1 MNDETRDTRDG
12 QPERKPEQP
21 DEAEQRDQAKQP
33 DQAQKPDE
41 AKQPD
46 QAQESEEAQERDLD
60 QIQVLPLVALRDTVI
75 FPEMIVP
82 LQVGRD
88 RSVKALDRAVRNS
101 QPVALITQR
110 SSETEEIGSVDEMF
124 AIGTL
129 AKIAQ
134 VIRLQDGTIRA
145 IVQGQRRVR
154 LLDLVQTDPH
164 LEARVELVADEEAGS
179 LEVEALMASVQAQ
192 IEQYVSSGASVPPE
206 VAVAAR
212 NITDGGLLADM
223 VAYSPE
229 MSTEL
234 RQQLLE
240 TINVAE
246 RLRMVSA
253 FLAKQIEVLEL
264 KGKIQ
269 SEVKSEMDKTQREY
283 ILREQMK
290 AIQKELGEDD
300 PAVAEASELRTKVEE
315 SAMPDEVKEKALKEV
330 DRLARIPSASPEQGV
345 IRTYVDWLVSL
356 PWGVETAD
364 DLDLAAAEKVLDED
378 HYGLEKPKE
387 RIVEYMAVRKLAE
400 KIRSP
405 ILLFV
410 GPPGVGKTSLGKS
423 IARAMGRKFVRMS
436 LGGIHDEAE
445 IRGHRR
451 TYIGAL
457 PGRVIQSIKTA
468 GSANP
473 VFMLDEIDK
482 VGMDFRGDP
491 SSALLEVLD
500 PEQNNTFQDNYLEV
514 PFDLS
519 KVLFIATANMLDTI
533 PAALRDRMEVILL
546 PGYTQL
552 EKLRIAQRF
561 LMPKQLENHGLSA
574 EQLEISEPAMVRLI
588 QAFTKEAGVRNL
600 EREIANLSRKVA
612 RRVADDSKVHVTVE
626 PGQLEEYLG
635 PARFEY
641 GELDD
646 DDQVGMATGLV
657 VSDAGGDIVQVEATR
672 MDGKDD
678 FILTGQL
685 GDVMKE
691 SARAGMSYIRARTK
705 QLGIDPANFEKQT
718 LHIHVPAGATPK
730 DGPSAGVTMATAMAS
745 LLTGQAVR
753 RDLAMTGE
761 ITLRGRVLPIGGLKS
776 KLLAAHLAGV
786 KTVLIPKRNEK
797 DLVDV
802 PEEIREQ
809 LRIIGVETMDEVLS
823 EALIAEARPA
833 ARIKAERAARQKR
846 VAPRRRGR
854 KPEEEEAP
862 VAATPKP
869 KPAVEQPP
877 AGAA

>member
-1 MNDETRDTRDG
+1 M
-12 QPERKPEQP
+12 
-21 DEAEQRDQAKQP
+21 
-33 DQAQKPDE
+33 
-41 AKQPD
+41 
-46 QAQESEEAQERDLD
+46 ESENRETEVERAVD

-82 LQVGRD
+82 LQVGRE
-88 RSVKALDRAVRNS
+88 RSVKALDQAVRTS
-101 QPVALITQR
+101 TPIALVTQR
-110 SSETEEIGSVDEMF
+110 SSETEEVDSAEELHP
-124 AIGTL
+124 IGTL

-145 IVQGQRRVR
+145 IVQGQKRIR
-154 LLDLVQTDPH
+154 LLDLVQVDPH
-164 LEARVELVADEEAGS
+164 LEARVETIDDVHAKT
-179 LEVEALMASVQAQ
+179 LEVEALMASVQGQ
-192 IEQYVSSGASVPPE
+192 IEQYVTSGASVPPE

-212 NITDGGLLADM
+212 NISDGGLLADM

-229 MSTEL
+229 MSTEQ

-240 TINVAE
+240 TVDVPD
-246 RLRMVSA
+246 RLRMVSQ

-264 KGKIQ
+264 KGRIQ

-283 ILREQMK
+283 ILREQLK

-300 PAVAEASELRTKVEE
+300 PSVAEANELREKVES
-315 SAMPDEVKEKALKEV
+315 SAMPDEVKEKATKEV
-330 DRLARIPSASPEQGV
+330 DRLSRIPSASPEQGV

-356 PWGVETAD
+356 PWGSYSD
-364 DLDLAAAEKVLDED
+364 DNLDLADAEKVLNED

-410 GPPGVGKTSLGKS
+410 GPPGVGKTSLGRS

-457 PGRVIQSIKTA
+457 PGRVIQSIKSA

-500 PEQNNTFQDNYLEV
+500 PEQNFSFQDNYLEV

-533 PAALRDRMEVILL
+533 PPALRDRMEVIQL

-561 LMPKQLENHGLSA
+561 LVPKQLEAHGLTT
-574 EQLEISEPAMVRLI
+574 EQLTMEEATLVRLI

-600 EREIANLSRKVA
+600 EREIANVARKVA
-612 RRVADDSKVHVTVE
+612 RRVADDRTVAVTVKPAE
-626 PGQLEEYLG
+626 LEDYLG

-641 GELDD
+641 GELDSE
-646 DDQVGMATGLV
+646 DQIGMATGLV
-657 VSDAGGDIVQVEATR
+657 VSDAGGDIVQIESTR
-672 MDGKDD
+672 MPGKDEI
-678 FILTGQL
+678 ILTGQL
-685 GDVMKE
+685 GNVMQE
-691 SARAGMSYIRARTK
+691 SARAGLSYVRARAK
-705 QLGIDPANFEKQT
+705 ELGIDPESFGKET
-718 LHIHVPAGATPK
+718 IHIHVPAGATPK
-730 DGPSAGVTMATAMAS
+730 DGPSAGVTMATALAS
-745 LLTGQAVR
+745 LLTGKPVR

-786 KTVLIPKRNEK
+786 KTVLIPLRNEK

-802 PEEIREQ
+802 PQEVLGQ
-809 LRIIGVETMDEVLS
+809 LRIIPVESMDEVLA
-823 EALIAEARPA
+823 EALISHPRSAS
-833 ARIKAERAARQKR
+833 RIKAERAARQKAAVVRRPARRR
-846 VAPRRRGR
+846 VAADKGV
-854 KPEEEEAP
+854 P
-862 VAATPKP
+862 VSPSHP
-869 KPAVEQPP
+869 VDQPP
-877 AGAA
+877 ATTA

>member
-1 MNDETRDTRDG
+1 MDDKPPVSTDTDA
-12 QPERKPEQP
+12 
-21 DEAEQRDQAKQP
+21 DTDANAKV
-33 DQAQKPDE
+33 E
-41 AKQPD
+41 
-46 QAQESEEAQERDLD
+46 

-88 RSVKALDRAVRNS
+88 RSVKALDRAVRTS

-110 SSETEEIGSVDEMF
+110 AGDTEEVSSVDELYS
-124 AIGTL
+124 IGTL

-145 IVQGQRRVR
+145 IVQGQRRIR
-154 LLDLVQTDPH
+154 LLDLVQTEPH
-164 LEARVELVADEEAGS
+164 LEARVELIEES
-179 LEVEALMASVQAQ
+179 HEKTLEIEALMASVQGQ

-212 NITDGGLLADM
+212 NIADGGLLADM
-223 VAYSPE
+223 VAYSPD
-229 MSTEL
+229 MSTEA

-240 TINVAE
+240 TIDVAE
-246 RLRMVSA
+246 RLRLVGQ

-264 KGKIQ
+264 KGRIQ

-283 ILREQMK
+283 ILREQLK

-300 PAVAEASELRTKVEE
+300 PAVAEAGELKRKVEE

-330 DRLARIPSASPEQGV
+330 DRLNRIPSASPEQGV

-356 PWGVETAD
+356 PWGTTTD
-364 DLDLAAAEKVLDED
+364 DNLDLNDAEKVLNED

-387 RIVEYMAVRKLAE
+387 RILEYMAVRKLAE

-405 ILLFV
+405 IILFV

-468 GSANP
+468 GTSNP

-500 PEQNNTFQDNYLEV
+500 PEQNFSFQDNYLEV

-519 KVLFIATANMLDTI
+519 KVLFIATANMADTI
-533 PAALRDRMEVILL
+533 PPALRDRMEIIPL

-552 EKLRIAQRF
+552 EKLRIAQQF
-561 LMPKQLENHGLSA
+561 LVPKQLENHGLTTKHVVF
-574 EQLEISEPAMVRLI
+574 EEPALVRMI
-588 QAFTKEAGVRNL
+588 QAFTKEAGVRNM
-600 EREIANLSRKVA
+600 EREIAGIARKVA
-612 RRVADDSKVHVTVE
+612 RKVASNARTRVKVKADD
-626 PGQLEEYLG
+626 LEDFIG
-635 PARFEY
+635 PARFDY
-641 GELDD
+641 GQLDEE
-646 DDQVGMATGLV
+646 DQIGIVTGLV
-657 VSDAGGDIVQVEATR
+657 VSDAGGDILQVEATK

-685 GDVMKE
+685 GSVMQE
-691 SARAGMSYIRARTK
+691 SARAGLSYLRARCRE
-705 QLGIDPANFEKQT
+705 LGLDPAIFEKQT
-718 LHIHVPAGATPK
+718 IHVHVPAGATPK

-745 LLTGQAVR
+745 LLTGRPVR
-753 RDLAMTGE
+753 RDIAMTGE
-761 ITLRGRVLPIGGLKS
+761 ITLRGRVLPIGGLKA

-786 KTVLIPKRNEK
+786 ETVLIPGRNMR

-802 PEEIREQ
+802 PEEVRKQ
-809 LRIIGVETMDEVLS
+809 LTIVGVDHMDQVLS
-823 EALIAEARPA
+823 AALLDQARPA
-833 ARIKAERAARQKR
+833 ARTALRAITPL
-846 VAPRRRGR
+846 VR
-854 KPEEEEAP
+854 KPVRRTRKGP
-862 VAATPKP
+862 KVPIAATPVPPVKP
-869 KPAVEQPP
+869 KQPP
-877 AGAA
+877 AAPPTGSA

>member
-1 MNDETRDTRDG
+1 MNDDIRDTANGADE
-12 QPERKPEQP
+12 PTPL
-21 DEAEQRDQAKQP
+21 DEAL
-33 DQAQKPDE
+33 DE
-41 AKQPD
+41 ATLD
-46 QAQESEEAQERDLD
+46 EEKLDEATDEAAAHEVD

-88 RSVKALDRAVRNS
+88 RSVKALDRAVRAS

-110 SSETEEIGSVDEMF
+110 SSDTEEISSVDELYP
-124 AIGTL
+124 IGTL

-145 IVQGQRRVR
+145 IVQGQRRIR
-154 LLDLVQTDPH
+154 LLDLVQTEPH
-164 LEARVELVADEEAGS
+164 LEARVELVEDENPKS
-179 LEVEALMASVQAQ
+179 LEVEALMASVQGQ
-192 IEQYVSSGASVPPE
+192 IEQYVTSGASVPPE

-212 NITDGGLLADM
+212 NISDGGLLADM
-223 VAYSPE
+223 VAYSPD
-229 MSTEL
+229 MNTEL
-234 RQQLLE
+234 RQELLE
-240 TINVAE
+240 TINVAD
-246 RLRMVSA
+246 RLRAVSQ

-300 PAVAEASELRTKVEE
+300 PAIAEATELRTKVEE

-330 DRLARIPSASPEQGV
+330 DRLGRIPSASPEQGV

-364 DLDLAAAEKVLDED
+364 NLELSEAEKVLNED

-410 GPPGVGKTSLGKS
+410 GPPGVGKTSLGRS

-500 PEQNNTFQDNYLEV
+500 PEQNFSFQDNYLEV

-519 KVLFIATANMLDTI
+519 KVLFIATANMQDTI
-533 PAALRDRMEVILL
+533 PHALRDRMEVIQL

-561 LMPKQLENHGLSA
+561 LMPKQLENHGLTT
-574 EQLEISEPAMVRLI
+574 ERLEITEPAMVRLI

-600 EREIANLSRKVA
+600 EREIANVSRKVA
-612 RRVADDSKVHVTVE
+612 RKVADDASIKIVVE
-626 PGQLEEYLG
+626 PDQLEDFLG
-635 PARFEY
+635 PARFDY
-641 GELDD
+641 GELDAE
-646 DDQVGMATGLV
+646 DQVGMATGLV

-672 MDGKDD
+672 MEGKDE

-691 SARAGMSYIRARTK
+691 SARAGLSYIRARTK
-705 QLGIDPANFEKQT
+705 QLGIDPTVFEKQT

-745 LLTGQAVR
+745 LLTGKPVR

-797 DLVDV
+797 DMVDV
-802 PEEIREQ
+802 PDDVRNQ
-809 LRIIGVETMDEVLS
+809 LTIVAVETMDEVLS
-823 EALIAEARPA
+823 HALIAEARPA
-833 ARIKAERAARQKR
+833 GRIKAERAARQKR
-846 VAPRRRGR
+846 VAPRSRRSR
-854 KPEEEEAP
+854 QPEEVP
-862 VAATPKP
+862 VAATPPPTKKP
-869 KPAVEQPP
+869 EQPP
-877 AGAA
+877 TGAA

>member
-1 MNDETRDTRDG
+1 VATDDKTPDIPEIEPTDE
-12 QPERKPEQP
+12 
-21 DEAEQRDQAKQP
+21 
-33 DQAQKPDE
+33 
-41 AKQPD
+41 
-46 QAQESEEAQERDLD
+46 QENGAADLD
-60 QIQVLPLVALRDTVI
+60 RVQVLPLVALRDTVI

-88 RSVKALDRAVRNS
+88 RSVKALDRAVRTS
-101 QPVALITQR
+101 QPVALVTQR
-110 SSETEEIGSVDEMF
+110 SSEQEEIGQADELYT
-124 AIGTL
+124 IGTL

-145 IVQGQRRVR
+145 IVQGQRRIR
-154 LLDLVQTDPH
+154 LLDLVQTEPH
-164 LEARVELVADEEAGS
+164 LEARIEVIEEAGEKT
-179 LEVEALMASVQAQ
+179 LEVEALMASIHGQ
-192 IEQYVSSGASVPPE
+192 IEQYVNSGASVPPE

-212 NITDGGLLADM
+212 NIVDGGLLADM
-223 VAYSPE
+223 TAYSPE
-229 MSTEL
+229 MTTEQ
-234 RQQLLE
+234 RQELLE
-240 TINVAE
+240 TVDVAE
-246 RLRMVSA
+246 RLRLASA

-264 KGKIQ
+264 KGRIQ

-300 PAVAEASELRTKVEE
+300 PAVAEASELRERVEQ

-356 PWGVETAD
+356 PWGITTD
-364 DLDLAAAEKVLDED
+364 DNLDLEDAEKVLNED
-378 HYGLEKPKE
+378 HWGLEKPKE

-423 IARAMGRKFVRMS
+423 IARAMGRKFQRMS

-457 PGRVIQSIKTA
+457 PGRVIQNIKTA

-500 PEQNNTFQDNYLEV
+500 PEQNNSFQDNYLEV

-533 PAALRDRMEVILL
+533 PPALRDRMEVIQLA
-546 PGYTQL
+546 GYTQL
-552 EKLRIAQRF
+552 ERVRIAERF
-561 LMPKQLENHGLSA
+561 LVPKQLEAHGLTEKNLQFEESA
-574 EQLEISEPAMVRLI
+574 LVRLI
-588 QAFTKEAGVRNL
+588 QGFTREAGVRNL
-600 EREIANLSRKVA
+600 EREIANVARKVA
-612 RRVADDSKVHVTVE
+612 RRVASDDTYTTVVKAE
-626 PGQLEEYLG
+626 DLEEYLG
-635 PARFEY
+635 PGRFEY
-641 GELDD
+641 GELEAE
-646 DDQVGMATGLV
+646 DQIGMVTGLV
-657 VSDAGGDIVQVEATR
+657 VSDAGGDIVQVEATK
-672 MDGKDD
+672 MEGKDD

-705 QLGIDPANFEKQT
+705 EFGIDPGAFEKT
-718 LHIHVPAGATPK
+718 TIHIHVPAGATPK

-745 LLTGQAVR
+745 LLTGKPVR

-802 PEEIREQ
+802 PEEVLTQ
-809 LRIIGVETMDEVLS
+809 LRVIPVENMDQVLA
-823 EALIAEARPA
+823 EALIDAPRSA
-833 ARIKAERAARQKR
+833 ARIKAERQERQKL
-846 VAPRRRGR
+846 VARRPRRAR
-854 KPEEEEAP
+854 KPKAEGP
-862 VAATPKP
+862 IGPSDGPSTD
-869 KPAVEQPP
+869 QPP
-877 AGAA
+877 AGQPA

>member
-1 MNDETRDTRDG
+1 MDDTNAEPNVEPTAE
-12 QPERKPEQP
+12 PEVE
-21 DEAEQRDQAKQP
+21 
-33 DQAQKPDE
+33 
-41 AKQPD
+41 
-46 QAQESEEAQERDLD
+46 

-88 RSVKALDRAVRNS
+88 RSVKALDRAVRTS

-110 SSETEEIGSVDEMF
+110 SNETEEVNSVDELYS
-124 AIGTL
+124 IGTL

-145 IVQGQRRVR
+145 IVQGQRRIR
-154 LLDLVQTDPH
+154 LLDLVQTEPH
-164 LEARVELVADEEAGS
+164 LEARVELIDESHEKS
-179 LEVEALMASVQAQ
+179 LEIEALMASIQGQ

-223 VAYSPE
+223 AAYSPD

-240 TINVAE
+240 TIDVAE
-246 RLRMVSA
+246 RLRIVGQ

-264 KGKIQ
+264 KGRIQ

-283 ILREQMK
+283 ILREQLK

-300 PAVAEASELRTKVEE
+300 PAIAEAGELKRKVEE

-330 DRLARIPSASPEQGV
+330 DRLNRIPSASPEQGV

-356 PWGVETAD
+356 PWGIQTD
-364 DLDLAAAEKVLDED
+364 DNLDLDASEKVLNED

-387 RIVEYMAVRKLAE
+387 RILEYMAVRKLAE

-457 PGRVIQSIKTA
+457 PGRIIQSIKTA

-500 PEQNNTFQDNYLEV
+500 PEQNNSFQDNYLEV

-519 KVLFIATANMLDTI
+519 RVLFIATANMVDTI
-533 PAALRDRMEVILL
+533 PPALRDRMEIIQL

-552 EKLRIAQRF
+552 ERLRIAQRF
-561 LMPKQLENHGLSA
+561 LMPKQLENHGLTA
-574 EQLEISEPAMVRLI
+574 EQLEISEPALVRLI
-588 QAFTKEAGVRNL
+588 QAFTHEAGVRNM
-600 EREIANLSRKVA
+600 EREIANIARKIARKVA
-612 RRVADDSKVHVTVE
+612 ADASVKVVVTPE
-626 PGQLEEYLG
+626 SLEDYLG
-635 PARFEY
+635 PSRFDY

-646 DDQVGMATGLV
+646 EDQVGMATGLV
-657 VSDAGGDIVQVEATR
+657 VSDAGGDIVQVEATK
-672 MDGKDD
+672 MEGKDE

-685 GDVMKE
+685 GDIMKE
-691 SARAGMSYIRARTK
+691 SARAGLSYIRARTK
-705 QLGIDPANFEKQT
+705 ELGIDPAIFEKQT

-745 LLTGQAVR
+745 LLTGRPVR

-797 DLVDV
+797 DLAEV
-802 PEEIREQ
+802 PEEVRTQ
-809 LRIIGVETMDEVLS
+809 LRLIPVETMDQVLA
-823 EALIAEARPA
+823 EALIDAPRPA
-833 ARIKAERAARQKR
+833 ARIKAERAARQQR
-846 VAPRRRGR
+846 VTPRAARAPRRPR
-854 KPEEEEAP
+854 P
-862 VAATPKP
+862 TPKP
-869 KPAVEQPP
+869 PVPAAPEIPVEQPP
-877 AGAA
+877 AGGV